1 MKTSYSRR
9 ELYALGE
16 PLGESVTRKEG
27 GRVIYGGGGGGGQQP
42 SEQKNVTNMVAP
54 YAAEYAQK
62 LLGQAGAVTD
72 LMDNPYQSYGGE
84 QVAGFSNLQN
94 QSFNNAQNM
103 RVAPQLGA
111 ASDLAYGAGQG
122 ASAYGNM
129 GAQAGMSY
137 GQNATNPNAVQA
149 YMNPYLQASLAPQ
162 MQMLGQQQGMQQAA
176 NQGQAVQAGAF
187 GGSRMGVQNAGQNQ
201 ANQLAMSNL
210 VGQGYNQAFNT
221 ANQNM
226 QQAAALGLQGA
237 NVGIAGQNAA
247 NTAAANLA
255 NIGQNQYTQQMGII
269 NQQNQLGAQQQQ
281 YQQNLDTAGYQ
292 NFQNQK
298 QYPYQQLGFMSN
310 ILQGLPINSTQQSV
324 YSNPSPI
331 SVAAGLGTAAI
342 GASKLGGKAGG
353 EVKYAKGGL
362 VALSIHKMGA

>member
-16 PLGESVTRKEG
+16 PLGESATRKEG
-27 GRVIYGGGGGGGQQP
+27 GRIIYGGGGGGTPTSQTQTN
-42 SEQKNVTNMVAP
+42 NVLAP
-54 YAAEYAQK
+54 YAAKYGQS
-62 LLGQAGAVTD
+62 LLGQAADLTD
-72 LMDNPYQSYGGE
+72 INSNPYQSYGGE

-94 QSFNNAQNM
+94 QSFNAAQNM
-103 RVAPQLGA
+103 GTAPQLNTASNMA
-111 ASDLAYGAGQG
+111 ANAGQG
-122 ASAYGNM
+122 AAGYGAL

-149 YMNPYLQASLAPQ
+149 YMNPYLQASLSPQ
-162 MQMLGQQQGMQQAA
+162 MQMLSEQQGIQQQA

-187 GGSRMGVQNAGQNQ
+187 GGSRMGVQNAQQNQ

-210 VGQGYNQAFNT
+210 VGQGYNQAFNN

-226 QQAAALGLQGA
+226 QQASALGMQGA
-237 NVGIAGQNAA
+237 NIGLAGQSAQNAA
-247 NTAAANLA
+247 ASNLA

-269 NQQNQLGAQQQQ
+269 DAQNKMGAQQQQ
-281 YQQNLDTAGYQ
+281 YQQNMDTAGYQ

-310 ILQGLPINSTQQSV
+310 ILQGLPISGSQQNV
-324 YSNPSPI
+324 YSNPSPV
-331 SVAAGLGTAAI
+331 SVAAGLGTAAL
-342 GASKLGGKAGG
+342 GASKLKTGGQI
-353 EVKYAKGGL
+353 KYAKGGL